1 MKRSAVAILIV
12 AVGLAAC
19 AKKKH
24 APEPIPSPS
33 PTPATRPL
41 PPGGAPPTFKLPKAD
56 GKGGWETPNSDISE
70 AEAIWH
76 LRSAL
81 NVAALACDR
90 TGSKG
95 IVAGYNKLLSG
106 QKAAFA
112 KGYAAEGT
120 RFGKG
125 SPLDRHV
132 TSVYNYFA
140 QPPAQAVFC
149 PVAAKVLNDT
159 ATVKPAEFPAYA
171 PQALAQLEAPF
182 TAFYTAFAAYEVELA
197 AWEKGDGS
205 KLAAAEP
212 LRAMR
217 VAPAGPPWRIQL
229 GAYSGDKAARDA
241 WDRISKRMTK
251 AADFEPRYE
260 PVPGKTLVRVQIGP
274 VTDRDEAIALCAA
287 ASAAALDCFPV
298 APKS

>member
-1 MKRSAVAILIV
+1 M
-12 AVGLAAC
+12 LAAC
-19 AKKKH
+19 AKKKQ
-24 APEPIPSPS
+24 APEPTPPPA
-33 PTPATRPL
+33 PTPAARPL
-41 PPGGAPPTFKLPKAD
+41 PPGGAPPTFKLPKSD
-56 GKGGWETPNSDISE
+56 GKGGWDTPNNGIADP
-70 AEAIWH
+70 EAIWH

-95 IVAGYNKLLSG
+95 IVAGYNKLLTA

-120 RFGKG
+120 RHGKG
-125 SPLDRHV
+125 TPLDRHV

-140 QPPAQAVFC
+140 QPPAQAGFC
-149 PVAAKVLNDT
+149 PVAADVLKEA
-159 ATVKPAEFPAYA
+159 ATVSTADFPVYA
-171 PQALAQLEAPF
+171 PKALARLEAPF

-197 AWEKGDGS
+197 AWEKGGGS
-205 KLAAAEP
+205 KMAAAEP
-212 LRAMR
+212 MRMMRA
-217 VAPAGPPWRIQL
+217 APAGPPWRIQL
-229 GAYSGDKAARDA
+229 GAYSGDKAAREA
-241 WDRISKRMTK
+241 WGRISKRMSK

-298 APKS
+298 APKP